1 MKKNTGFAALKMIH
15 IALLAGQVLFA
26 GVIFYLVN
34 SKAIKPVFTAQ
45 DRTFQLI
52 AIVMAAAAYFIGAN
66 IFKTK
71 LAQIR
76 SDENSTTQEKFIK
89 YRTAC
94 IIQWALLEAATLFCI
109 ISFFLIGNFSFAAL
123 AVLLIILFA
132 MQAPAKS
139 KMALQLGINTEAV
152 EEL

>member
-26 GVIFYLVN
+26 GVIFYLVY
-34 SKAIKPVFTAQ
+34 SKRTTPTLAAQ
-45 DRTFQLI
+45 DKTFQLI
-52 AIVMAAAAYFIGAN
+52 AIAMAAAAFFIGAN
-66 IFKTK
+66 FFKAK

-76 SDENSTTQEKFIK
+76 SEENSTAQEKFIK
-89 YRTAC
+89 YRSAC

-123 AVLLIILFA
+123 AALLIILFA